1 MLRKYIGNRQF
12 YTKVII
18 LMLPILLQNGITTFV
33 NMLDNIMVG
42 RVGQVEMTGVSV
54 ANSLIMVFNLM
65 VFGAISGAG
74 IFGAQF
80 VGKKD
85 TEGVRDALRFKW
97 IISAVFTVFCCAILF
112 FFKEPLINL
121 FLKGEGDILDAEAS
135 LAFGRQ
141 YVDIMMIGFLPYAL
155 SQCYASTLRENGQT
169 LMPMIGGVIAVA
181 VNCILNWVLI
191 FGKMGLPQL
200 GVAGAAIATVISR
213 FVELAVLVIFTHCK
227 KYDFIVGI
235 FKHFRVP
242 KKLVSEIMKR
252 GMHLV
257 INETLWSVGMTFI
270 TQCYSLRGLDVV
282 AANTIT
288 NTFFNVFSVTFMAV
302 GVAAGIIL
310 GQELGAGETDTVY
323 DDARKLI
330 TFSVLIGIVFA
341 GALALFSGIIP
352 RFYVLNDETREL
364 TRKMILLCALVMPLD
379 AFTHCAYFT
388 IRSGGKVLV
397 TLIFDSGVV
406 WLINLPVAYIL
417 AHYTS
422 MPILPMYL
430 IVYGLNFI
438 KCIIGFIFV
447 KRKKWITKIV

>member
-1 MLRKYIGNRQF
+1 MLKKYIGTKQF
-12 YTKVII
+12 YKKVVL

-42 RVGQVEMTGVSV
+42 SVGQVEMTGVSV

-85 TEGVRDALRFKW
+85 TEGVRDTLRFKW
-97 IISAVFTVFCCAILF
+97 ISSAAFTVFCCAVLF
-112 FFKEPLINL
+112 LFKEPLIGL
-121 FLKGEGDILDAEAS
+121 FLKGEGDVADAAQS
-135 LAFGRQ
+135 LAFGCE
-141 YVDIMMIGFLPYAL
+141 YATIMMTGFLPYAF

-169 LMPMIGGVIAVA
+169 VMPMVAGIAAVL
-181 VNCILNWVLI
+181 VNCGLNWILI
-191 FGKMGLPQL
+191 FGKLGLPAM

-213 FVELAVLVIFTHCK
+213 FVELAILVAFTHGK
-227 KYDFIVGI
+227 KYPFIVGI
-235 FKHFRVP
+235 FRRFRIP
-242 KKLVSEIMKR
+242 KTLVGGIMRR

-257 INETLWSVGMTFI
+257 INETMWSLGMVLI

-288 NTFFNVFSVTFMAV
+288 NTFFNVFAVTFMAV

-310 GQELGAGETDTVY
+310 GQKLGAGETDSVY

-330 TFSVLIGIVFA
+330 FFSVVVGVVFA
-341 GALALFSGIIP
+341 GALALCSNVIP
-352 RFYVLNDETREL
+352 DFYKLNPETREL
-364 TRKMILLCALVMPLD
+364 TRKMILLCALLMPTD
-379 AFTHCAYFT
+379 AFTHCSYFT

-397 TLIFDSGVV
+397 TLIFDSGFV
-406 WLINLPVAYIL
+406 WLVNLPAAYAL
-417 AHYTS
+417 ANFTD

-430 IVYGLNFI
+430 IVYGLNII
-438 KCIIGFIFV
+438 KCVIGFVFV
-447 KRKKWITKIV
+447 KKKKWITKIV